1 MLLLL
6 FHLIYKLFFMH
17 ISENFITKIKKEIWA
32 KMSQTGFQP
41 VGILLLLAVDW
52 IRFAKAFTHGGR
64 GGCYFLALSPSLSL
78 CCTLKRNRNR
88 LSSIPVSE
96 WASHTTRKVSMIQWM
111 WPHCCSE
118 VIRSPRAYPL
128 SLLMINFF
136 NNLIPMTFYCG
147 NFEFLI
153 SHISQPAGLC
163 GVIRDFLRF
172 GP

>member
-1 MLLLL
+1 MDSTLNSNHQSAAVQSFSPLAYIFGYFISSCPAAPLLVLLLL

-96 WASHTTRKVSMIQWM
+96 GILYHAESIDDSMD
-111 WPHCCSE
+111 
-118 VIRSPRAYPL
+118 VAA
-128 SLLMINFF
+128 LL
-136 NNLIPMTFYCG
+136 L
-147 NFEFLI
+147 
-153 SHISQPAGLC
+153 
-163 GVIRDFLRF
+163 
-172 GP
+172 